1 MPPPV
6 DDQALR
12 ANIRAAGLRA
22 TAARVCVLRALSR
35 ASGPVSHADVC
46 AVVGDD
52 EFDRATIYRNLVDLT
67 RVNLAR
73 RSDVGDHIWRFE
85 ATAPDAAHDDL
96 LHPHF
101 VCMECGNVACLPE
114 GSVRIDR
121 QVAALPA
128 SMRVADV
135 EVHVRGRCDSCAG

>member
-12 ANIRAAGLRA
+12 ASIRAAGLRA

-73 RSDVGDHIWRFE
+73 RSASGNATRPRTTSRSPTALVVRPRAALVELVPVSRPGVMARYVVHVGELRVEVGDDFAPE
-85 ATAPDAAHDDL
+85 AL
-96 LHPHF
+96 R
-101 VCMECGNVACLPE
+101 
-114 GSVRIDR
+114 RI
-121 QVAALPA
+121 
-128 SMRVADV
+128 V
-135 EVHVRGRCDSCAG
+135 EVLRAC